1 MFVVNLDTVASIGS
15 AWMSLFDNLIEE
27 VVEVFVLCLSVVSMN
42 QPTPSDLTH
51 LSHAASEGNA
61 LGFLQN
67 TFRVKSAVHSMVGI
81 LVNECAQ
88 LCLNLKLDISADN
101 FAHVG
106 NVDDVDKQ
114 EVGHSSGDLLVWLD
128 TCDTGLPS
136 TKNVLRSGFGW
147 RSRGSRWVGS
157 C

>member
-27 VVEVFVLCLSVVSMN
+27 VVEVFVLC
-42 QPTPSDLTH
+42 